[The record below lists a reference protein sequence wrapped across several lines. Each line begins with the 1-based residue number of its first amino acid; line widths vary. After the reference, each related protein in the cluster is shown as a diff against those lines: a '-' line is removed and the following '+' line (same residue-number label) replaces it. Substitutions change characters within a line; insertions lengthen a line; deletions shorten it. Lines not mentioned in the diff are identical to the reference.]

1 MRNLTG
7 ILAALLLGF
16 LPLTLSCGAARRTY
30 PVEGPSLVTTELDG
44 EDSPKTHMM
53 MNDEAV
59 GKEPLMKAIE
69 AYGAEV
75 KYDYS
80 IIPGMAIRIPEG
92 KDIRDAITFF
102 RKVKGVTSVERDRIT
117 RLTDPV
123 KPRLEVM

>member
-7 ILAALLLGF
+7 ILAALFLGF
-16 LPLTLSCGAARRTY
+16 LPMTLSCGAARRTY
-30 PVEGPSLVTTELDG
+30 PVKGPSLVTTEPEG
-44 EDSPKTHMM
+44 EYSPNTLIIMY
-53 MNDEAV
+53 DETV
-59 GKEPLMKAIE
+59 GKEPLMEAIE

-80 IIPGMAIRIPEG
+80 LIPGMAIRIPDG
-92 KDIRDAITFF
+92 KDIRDAIAFF
-102 RKVKGVTSVERDRIT
+102 RKVRGVTSVERDRII